1 MEVRNAAVAAIAHL
15 GEVAV
20 GRLLKALKDER
31 WRVREHAAKACGE
44 IKDTRTVDALIVACR
59 DRDGAVKSAAAE
71 ALGKMGDPKAIPA
84 LIKLFRDSSKTVRET
99 AGTALVTIGAPSVD
113 ALIECLKDKDFV
125 VRCHGARAL
134 GGMTNDYQYGRSW
147 VKDPRVVVALIESLK
162 DPDRAVREDATIA
175 LGMIGDPRAID
186 ALMEAMKDGAVKRHA
201 IMSLGMIG
209 DVRAL
214 PPVLAALKGKGIR
227 QDGTPMPG
235 CIVSEEAFIKEAAAT
250 ALGHFRDPRVIP
262 DLILLLKDG
271 VLRERAAN
279 ALVLIGDAAIEPLI
293 SFLYDPK
300 ASEVESEGER
310 VLSFASARL
319 SAVDALRQLV
329 LETLQKLGWEP
340 PQEEEKVDSSQTDNL
355 RVDLPLGD
363 TGRFGPSGD
372 LAKGAM

>member
-1 MEVRNAAVAAIAHL
+1 MLTV
-15 GEVAV
+15 
-20 GRLLKALKDER
+20 LLVEDHPMNR
-31 WRVREHAAKACGE
+31 
-44 IKDTRTVDALIVACR
+44 
-59 DRDGAVKSAAAE
+59 
-71 ALGKMGDPKAIPA
+71 
-84 LIKLFRDSSKTVRET
+84 KLFRDILEMQFQVVE
-99 AGTALVTIGAPSVD
+99 AGSAEEAL
-113 ALIECLKDKDFV
+113 ECL
-125 VRCHGARAL
+125 AR
-134 GGMTNDYQYGRSW
+134 G
-147 VKDPRVVVALIESLK
+147 
-162 DPDRAVREDATIA
+162 
-175 LGMIGDPRAID
+175 
-186 ALMEAMKDGAVKRHA
+186 
-201 IMSLGMIG
+201 
-209 DVRAL
+209 
-214 PPVLAALKGKGIR
+214 
-227 QDGTPMPG
+227 
-235 CIVSEEAFIKEAAAT
+235 
-250 ALGHFRDPRVIP
+250 IP

-319 SAVDALRQLV
+319 RAVDALRQLV